1 MKVQLTYNVD
11 IENLTPEQY
20 QNLAFLMIGDN
31 SDPVRTEEEFEPQ
44 VIRGELAVWL
54 VLQSQI
60 GNYTELV
67 ELDDFNIEEEQ

>member
-20 QNLAFLMIGDN
+20 QNLAFLMIGDH